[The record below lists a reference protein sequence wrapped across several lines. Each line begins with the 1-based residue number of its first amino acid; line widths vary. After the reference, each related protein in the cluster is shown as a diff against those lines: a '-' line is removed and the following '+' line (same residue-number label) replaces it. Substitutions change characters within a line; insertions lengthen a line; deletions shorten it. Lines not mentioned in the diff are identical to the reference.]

1 MELARAGMDPARG
14 GAWAP
19 AAEVWLLGEDYRM
32 NLAGALAEDLA
43 VAGVLA
49 VAGAL
54 VWVLDRDFTRSVII
68 INIVNM
74 YS

>member
-1 MELARAGMDPARG
+1 MELARAGTDPARE

-19 AAEVWLLGEDYRM
+19 AAEVWLLREDYRM
-32 NLAGALAEDLA
+32 DLAG
-43 VAGVLA
+43 VSAGVSA